1 MMTIHAE
8 MASWR
13 KHLKECRIA
22 DKRLLHK
29 IVKMPYEGEFIGE

>member
-8 MASWR
+8 MSSWR

-22 DKRLLHK
+22 DSRLIHAM
-29 IVKMPYEGEFIGE
+29 VEMPYEGEFIGE